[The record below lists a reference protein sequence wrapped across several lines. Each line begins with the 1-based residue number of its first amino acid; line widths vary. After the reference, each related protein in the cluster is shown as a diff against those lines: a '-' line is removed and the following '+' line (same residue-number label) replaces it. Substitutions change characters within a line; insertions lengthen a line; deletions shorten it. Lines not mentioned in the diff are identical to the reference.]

1 MMWKFRHDE
10 SKELFSNNLAQ
21 MLPVLAAEE
30 VEHIKKVTEDYQKY
44 KSGYM
49 KNIWFN
55 LDEENG
61 GKCFFFYSNFFHF

>member
-44 KSGYM
+44 
-49 KNIWFN
+49 
-55 LDEENG
+55 LVQP
-61 GKCFFFYSNFFHF
+61 